1 MSEAAWDKAFTQG
14 STALKNRL
22 MKVHANNPKFQS
34 WLKSSGHGAGA
45 SVKQAS
51 KEVKPSERVKKLQ
64 VKSLQAYGATKG
76 LKVGGEHGSGEMKD
90 TIAPLTRDQH
100 SKIQAAA
107 RAAKAAEKPAAAKKT
122 PLTKGQRMA
131 AIAAAV
137 RKTQTKHDVPTMDPD
152 DESHDD
158 LRDLHQ
164 SLHIRKGYN
173 EEASPMIKPPTN
185 RFDKKSDAFAHVE
198 KHGGKVYKQTYTNS
212 KGQQT
217 VSYSVKKEEV
227 ELEEGKMKDIVTD
240 RQETERL
247 KAQDVLGGPVKSKAS
262 AIGGAG
268 QPKNLR
274 NLTTR
279 LATRAMKAG
288 HSVSE
293 GYEYTN
299 IGHPPEHSVDVDPEP
314 AADPL
319 RLATKRKKPVQFKSG
334 MRNGVKTESTE
345 ESQMKKGR
353 MLALAV
359 MKKNQLKH
367 PIAQE
372 MGEEV
377 VTEAIKD
384 AADVGEYDYEGDM
397 AKSQLRSILVHA
409 KRLHDMLED
418 QTNLPEWVQSK
429 ITLAQDYIL
438 TAADYME
445 GEMNEEVEQIDEI
458 TRGLAIRAQH
468 AAERKRWVASAMD
481 DATPKGDDRFI
492 RQANDLGGQVG
503 RLGSNILKR
512 DRRVN
517 ARVAGKNRKGPGWSP
532 EKPKTLGDRV
542 RGLVGPKPPSG
553 LPTMEEVE
561 QVEEKYMGFKAVEKA
576 VAAKGARNPAAVAAY
591 IGRKKYGKEKFQAMA
606 AAGKKAANEET
617 EVVAEAEGT
626 LAVTPKEKEL
636 AAHHGDKS
644 RITYGDVLKARL
656 KSAAEKAMKKGN

>member
-22 MKVHANNPKFQS
+22 MKVHANNPKFQT

-100 SKIQAAA
+100 SKVQAAA

-122 PLTKGQRMA
+122 PLTKAQRMA

-137 RKTQTKHDVPTMDPD
+137 RKAQTKHDVPTMDPD

-173 EEASPMIKPPTN
+173 E
-185 RFDKKSDAFAHVE
+185 D
-198 KHGGKVYKQTYTNS
+198 
-212 KGQQT
+212 
-217 VSYSVKKEEV
+217 VS
-227 ELEEGKMKDIVTD
+227 LDEGKMKDVVTD

-247 KAQDVLGGPVKSKAS
+247 KAQEVLGGPVKSKAS

-279 LATRAMKAG
+279 LAARAMKAG

-299 IGHPPEHSVDVDPEP
+299 IGHAPEHSIDDDPQP

-319 RLATKRKKPVQFKSG
+319 KLTTTRKKPVQFKSG

-367 PIAQE
+367 PIAQQ
-372 MGEEV
+372 MGEE
-377 VTEAIKD
+377 IKD
-384 AADVGEYDYEGDM
+384 EADVGEYDYEGDM
-397 AKSQLRSILVHA
+397 AKSQLRSILAHA

-445 GEMNEEVEQIDEI
+445 GEMNEGYGGKFPKQWQKEMEKVPSTSTVVHKDKTVVTTKKDGKVVDVKTTKNEEVEQIDELDRK
-458 TRGLAIRAQH
+458 TRVSYLKKSLTQLNNIASSRHTTGNKTYGSKTVGKRLAGLSRLERNSNHPASVRDNIDKARAQ
-468 AAERKRWVASAMD
+468 
-481 DATPKGDDRFI
+481 F
-492 RQANDLGGQVG
+492 
-503 RLGSNILKR
+503 
-512 DRRVN
+512 
-517 ARVAGKNRKGPGWSP
+517 
-532 EKPKTLGDRV
+532 
-542 RGLVGPKPPSG
+542 
-553 LPTMEEVE
+553 EEVE
-561 QVEEKYMGFKAVEKA
+561 QV
-576 VAAKGARNPAAVAAY
+576 
-591 IGRKKYGKEKFQAMA
+591 
-606 AAGKKAANEET
+606 T
-617 EVVAEAEGT
+617 EAEGT
-626 LAVTPKEKEL
+626 VAVTPKEKEL

>member
-34 WLKSSGHGAGA
+34 WLKSSGHGAGV

-51 KEVKPSERVKKLQ
+51 KDVKPSERVKKLQ

-107 RAAKAAEKPAAAKKT
+107 RAAKAAEKPVAAKKT
-122 PLTKGQRMA
+122 PLTKSQRMA

-152 DESHDD
+152 DETHDD

-164 SLHIRKGYN
+164 ALHIRKGYN
-173 EEASPMIKPPTN
+173 EEVEQVDEMDKSQRSSSRGAEGLATGNKATPVTAKKTAADALKILKKKVNPVKEEVEQIEEASPMIKPPTN

-227 ELEEGKMKDIVTD
+227 ELDEGKMKDIVID

-247 KAQDVLGGPVKSKAS
+247 KAQEVLGGRVKSKAS

-445 GEMNEEVEQIDEI
+445 GEMNEEVEQVDE
-458 TRGLAIRAQH
+458 ASYSAKAARAGKDIGKPGKMFAKI
-468 AAERKRWVASAMD
+468 AAGAAKRY
-481 DATPKGDDRFI
+481 
-492 RQANDLGGQVG
+492 
-503 RLGSNILKR
+503 GSEESGK
-512 DRRVN
+512 
-517 ARVAGKNRKGPGWSP
+517 RVAG
-532 EKPKTLGDRV
+532 
-542 RGLVGPKPPSG
+542 
-553 LPTMEEVE
+553 
-561 QVEEKYMGFKAVEKA
+561 AVL
-576 VAAKGARNPAAVAAY
+576 
-591 IGRKKYGKEKFQAMA
+591 KKLRA
-606 AAGKKAANEET
+606 EET
-617 EVVAEAEGT
+617 EIVAEAEGT

>member
-34 WLKSSGHGAGA
+34 WLKSSGHGAGV

-51 KEVKPSERVKKLQ
+51 KEVKPTERIKALQ
-64 VKSLQAYGATKG
+64 TKSLKAYGATKG

-100 SKIQAAA
+100 SKVQAAA

-173 EEASPMIKPPTN
+173 EEIEQVDEMDKSQRSSSRGAEGLATGTKATPVTVKKTAADALKILKKKINPVKEEVGQIEEASPMIKPPTN

-227 ELEEGKMKDIVTD
+227 ELEEGKMKYIVTD

-247 KAQDVLGGPVKSKAS
+247 KAQEVLGGPVKSKAS

-279 LATRAMKAG
+279 LATKAMKAG
-288 HSVSE
+288 HSVTE

-314 AADPL
+314 ATDPL
-319 RLATKRKKPVQFKSG
+319 RLTTKRKKPVQFKSD
-334 MRNGVKTESTE
+334 MRNGVKNESTE
-345 ESQMKKGR
+345 ESKMNKGR
-353 MLALAV
+353 LLAKAV
-359 MKKNQLKH
+359 MAKQSKH
-367 PIAQE
+367 PIAQQ
-372 MGEEV
+372 MGEETV
-377 VTEAIKD
+377 VEAIKD

-397 AKSQLRSILVHA
+397 AKSQLRSILTHA
-409 KRLHDMLED
+409 KRLHDMLDD

-429 ITLAQDYIL
+429 ITLAQDYVL

-445 GEMNEEVEQIDEI
+445 GEMNEEVEQVD
-458 TRGLAIRAQH
+458 
-468 AAERKRWVASAMD
+468 
-481 DATPKGDDRFI
+481 
-492 RQANDLGGQVG
+492 
-503 RLGSNILKR
+503 
-512 DRRVN
+512 
-517 ARVAGKNRKGPGWSP
+517 
-532 EKPKTLGDRV
+532 
-542 RGLVGPKPPSG
+542 
-553 LPTMEEVE
+553 
-561 QVEEKYMGFKAVEKA
+561 EKYMGFKAVEKA

-606 AAGKKAANEET
+606 AAGKKKANEET
-617 EVVAEAEGT
+617 EVVTEAEGT

-656 KSAAEKAMKKGN
+656 KSAAAKAMKKGN

>member
-34 WLKSSGHGAGA
+34 WLKSSGHGAGV

-51 KEVKPSERVKKLQ
+51 KEVKPTERIKALQ
-64 VKSLQAYGATKG
+64 TKSLKAYGATKG

-100 SKIQAAA
+100 SKVQAAA

-173 EEASPMIKPPTN
+173 EEVEQVDEMDKSQRSSSRGAEGLATGNKATPVTAKKNAADALKLLKKKVNPVKEEVEQIDEASPMIKPPTN
-185 RFDKKSDAFAHVE
+185 RFDKKSEAFAHVE

-227 ELEEGKMKDIVTD
+227 ELDEVTK
-240 RQETERL
+240 QEAE
-247 KAQDVLGGPVKSKAS
+247 KALGGPVKTRT
-262 AIGGAG
+262 GNE
-268 QPKNLR
+268 PKGKLPLGFRAAR
-274 NLTTR
+274 NLAR
-279 LATRAMKAG
+279 KAMKTGAP
-288 HSVSE
+288 VPE

-314 AADPL
+314 ATDPL
-319 RLATKRKKPVQFKSG
+319 RLTTKRKKPVQFKSG
-334 MRNGVKTESTE
+334 MRNGVKNESTE

-359 MKKNQLKH
+359 MKKNQSKH

-397 AKSQLRSILVHA
+397 AKSQLRSILTHA
-409 KRLHDMLED
+409 KRLHDMLDD

-429 ITLAQDYIL
+429 ITLAQDYVL

-445 GEMNEEVEQIDEI
+445 GEMNEEVEAVD
-458 TRGLAIRAQH
+458 
-468 AAERKRWVASAMD
+468 
-481 DATPKGDDRFI
+481 
-492 RQANDLGGQVG
+492 
-503 RLGSNILKR
+503 
-512 DRRVN
+512 
-517 ARVAGKNRKGPGWSP
+517 
-532 EKPKTLGDRV
+532 
-542 RGLVGPKPPSG
+542 
-553 LPTMEEVE
+553 
-561 QVEEKYMGFKAVEKA
+561 EKYMGFKAVEKA

-606 AAGKKAANEET
+606 AAGKKKANEET